1 MTGARA
7 LVLGG
12 VAAGALLSLAAPTAT
27 MLWHASGDTAIAA
40 RELPPLAAGQEPE
53 PVDTSALRALAPFG
67 SDAPAPVG
75 GPPEETALDL
85 VLHGV
90 AISSDPSRSAAFIG
104 TGARTR
110 RYLTGE
116 AIADGVALTAVASD
130 HVRLDVNGAE
140 EILSFPNAPGPAET
154 SAEEAAPAEIVA
166 AAPMDRL
173 GAAIVD
179 GVRRERAGRPPPE
192 TVEDH
197 IALWRDRIRRNPSQA
212 LGSIGLVPGE
222 GGYTIAEDHDSGVAR
237 IGLRSGDVVTRV
249 NGQAVGDVDRDK
261 ALYDEIAASGLA
273 TVEIERDGETITMSF
288 PLR

>member
-1 MTGARA
+1 MIGARA

-12 VAAGALLSLAAPTAT
+12 LAAGALLSLAAPTAT
-27 MLWHASGDTAIAA
+27 TLWHAAGDTAIAA
-40 RELPPLAAGQEPE
+40 RELPPLRAGEDTE
-53 PVDTSALRALAPFG
+53 PVDISALRVLAPFG
-67 SDAPAPVG
+67 SSAPAPVE
-75 GPPEETALDL
+75 GPAAETGLDL
-85 VLHGV
+85 VLYGV

-104 TGARTR
+104 ASERTR

-116 AIADGVALTAVASD
+116 AIADGVVLTAVATD

-140 EILSFPNAPGPAET
+140 EILSFPNAP
-154 SAEEAAPAEIVA
+154 APAEAARDAPGAASVAA

-179 GVRRERAGRPPPE
+179 GVRRERAERAPPE
-192 TVEDH
+192 TVQDH
-197 IALWRDRIRRNPSQA
+197 IALWRDRIRRNPSQV
-212 LGSIGLVPGE
+212 LGTIGLVPGE

-249 NGQAVGDVDRDK
+249 NGQAVGDVDRDT